1 MGVQRGRGNFKPRC
15 PGRMDNWILIL
26 CRMSGKGEGI
36 FLISFVWGGYG
47 IVFGMILPTGLLVNV
62 FLFCRAQNS
71 AVQALPQHGRLKA
84 IKNNRGCKVITL

>member
-36 FLISFVWGGYG
+36 FLISFVWGG
-47 IVFGMILPTGLLVNV
+47 VWDRFWNDPAHWFT
-62 FLFCRAQNS
+62 C
-71 AVQALPQHGRLKA
+71 
-84 IKNNRGCKVITL
+84 